1 MVTLKYVSCDSCA
14 DAEILEG
21 DIFELEGDNICTT
34 CIDEYTSICEDCEGL
49 AYTDDCRFVDSTGKI
64 VCEGCFDNY
73 NVCWNCEYVG
83 ENFNVSIS
91 RCCTEY
97 VCETC
102 ESDWYLECC
111 DMFACGE
118 YCYDSHID
126 DCSNSN
132 NMMSA
137 FSHMIHEYMHKPK
150 PIFHF
155 TPKETLDRK
164 NNNITALFL
173 NEFGVEMETQANED
187 GTLLETEE
195 TIITVINDFKN
206 EDHLY
211 IKEDGSIS
219 GLEFVSHV
227 ASLKYHQENFGWD
240 KLFESLKADN
250 HYTDVES
257 GMHVHVSRNNVIPDG
272 SSQEFEWDIENKFIT
287 LLDKHAKNWENVS
300 GGINRQYA
308 DMFLHGEDSKELQQ
322 CQNKAQ
328 VEEFLLYKK
337 DDGIMRR
344 SRAINFSTVDQPT
357 IEFRF
362 LRSTLEFDTFKAR
375 LQAIDTM
382 VEFVKKFDLEE
393 IACSEW
399 DDIIELAIELNHEEF
414 VDQHSK

>member
-1 MVTLKYVSCDSCA
+1 MITLSYISCDSCN
-14 DAEILEG
+14 AETLSG
-21 DIFELEGDNICTT
+21 DIFELEDDNICTT
-34 CIDEYTSICEDCEGL
+34 CIDEYTSFCEDCDGL
-49 AYTDDCRFVDSTGKI
+49 AYTDDCKFVDSTGKI
-64 VCEGCFDNY
+64 VCDGCFDNY
-73 NVCWNCEYVG
+73 SKCWNCEYVG
-83 ENFNVSIS
+83 TASSVYEAQ
-91 RCCTEY
+91 CCDRY

-102 ESDWYLECC
+102 ESDYYLSCC
-111 DMFACGE
+111 DTWACGE
-118 YCYDSHID
+118 RCHDRHID
-126 DCSNSN
+126 HCVDASND
-132 NMMSA
+132 MMTE
-137 FSHMIHEYMHKPK
+137 FSHMIHPYMHKPK

-155 TPKETLDRK
+155 TSKETLDRK

-173 NEFGVEMETQANED
+173 NEFGVEMETQANEN
-187 GTLLETEE
+187 GTLLQTES
-195 TIITVINDFKN
+195 TMHNFINN
-206 EDHLY
+206 GSIEDHLY
-211 IKEDGSIS
+211 VKEDGSIS

-227 ASLKYHQENFGWD
+227 ASLRVHLDSFGWD

-257 GMHVHVSRNNVIPDG
+257 GMHVHVSRNNVIPDN
-272 SSQEFEWDIENKFIT
+272 SSKEFQDDIENKFIT

-300 GGINRQYA
+300 GGINREYA

-382 VEFVKKFDLEE
+382 IEFVKKFDIEE

-414 VDQHSK
+414 VNQHSK

>member
-1 MVTLKYVSCDSCA
+1 MVTLKYVSCVSCA
-14 DAEILEG
+14 DAILEG
-21 DIFELEGDNICTT
+21 DIFVVQGDDICES
-34 CIDEYTSICEDCEGL
+34 CVGEYTRICHDCNEIV
-49 AYTDDCRFVDSTGKI
+49 YKDDCKYVHSEGTI
-64 VCEGCFDNY
+64 VCDDCIENY
-73 NVCWNCEYVG
+73 NECWNCEYVG
-83 ENFNVSIS
+83 TDTSVSES
-91 RCCTEY
+91 QCCDEY

-102 ESDWYLECC
+102 ESDWYLSCC
-111 DMFACGE
+111 DIWACGD
-118 YCYDSHID
+118 YCFDRHID
-126 DCSNSN
+126 FCENASND
-132 NMMSA
+132 MMNE

-155 TPKETLDRK
+155 TSKETFDRLGEPMK
-164 NNNITALFL
+164 DNNL
-173 NEFGVEMETQANED
+173 NRFGIEIETQAED
-187 GTLLETEE
+187 GTLLETES
-195 TIITVINDFKN
+195 TMHNFINN
-206 EDHLY
+206 GSIEDHLY

-227 ASLKYHQENFGWD
+227 ASLRFHLDNFGWN

-257 GMHVHVSRNNVIPDG
+257 GMHVHVSRNNIIPDN
-272 SSQEFEWDIENKFIT
+272 SSKEFQDDIENKFIT
-287 LLDKHAKNWENVS
+287 LLDKHSKNWENVS
-300 GGINRQYA
+300 GGINREYA

-322 CQNKAQ
+322 CQNKSQ

-344 SRAINFSTVDQPT
+344 RRAINFSTVDQPT

-382 VEFVKKFDLEE
+382 IEFVKKFDIEE